1 MTTKV
6 LIKNMD
12 EQLYRMLK
20 ARAALLGISVS
31 EAIQQAISLWLN
43 FTEGIGDYNYVVL
56 KTNPEAIKAHNEG
69 KYVLACDGEY
79 IGAFDSEKEAV
90 EKGKGHKKCMIGSK
104 NYNKQGIGDR
114 GWSSIALE

>member
-1 MTTKV
+1 MTAKV

-20 ARAALLGISVS
+20 AKAALMGISVS

-43 FTEGIGDYNYVVL
+43 LTEGIYDYNYIVL
-56 KTNPEAIKAHNEG
+56 KTNPEALKAYKEG
-69 KYVLACDGEY
+69 KYVLACDGEF
-79 IGAFDSEKEAV
+79 IGAFDSEKEAI
-90 EKGKGHKKCMIGSK
+90 EMGKVHKKCMLGSK
-104 NYNKQGIGDR
+104 NYEQEVGEW

>member
-20 ARAALLGISVS
+20 AKAALMGISVS

-43 FTEGIGDYNYVVL
+43 VTEGMNDYNYVVL
-56 KTNPEAIKAHNEG
+56 KTDPRALKAYNEG
-69 KYVLACDGEY
+69 KYVLACDGEF

-90 EKGKGHKKCMIGSK
+90 ERGKGHKKCMLGSK
-104 NYNKQGIGDR
+104 NYEQGVGEW